1 MKKKKRRKEKT
12 TPEPSK
18 EALEEVEK
26 RKEALAMA
34 EIFGEDHSSRFVA
47 PFSSTKFY
55 SHNGKLYTNFSPSN
69 FVSPD
74 YYFEYMEKRIEELKQ
89 QNAYD
94 DGYPK

>member
-1 MKKKKRRKEKT
+1 MTKKKRRKEKA

-26 RKEALAMA
+26 RKEAFTMA
-34 EIFGEDHSSRFVA
+34 EIFGEDHSSRFV
-47 PFSSTKFY
+47 PSYSSTKFY

-74 YYFEYMEKRIEELKQ
+74 YYYEYMERRIEELQ
-89 QNAYD
+89 QQKAYD